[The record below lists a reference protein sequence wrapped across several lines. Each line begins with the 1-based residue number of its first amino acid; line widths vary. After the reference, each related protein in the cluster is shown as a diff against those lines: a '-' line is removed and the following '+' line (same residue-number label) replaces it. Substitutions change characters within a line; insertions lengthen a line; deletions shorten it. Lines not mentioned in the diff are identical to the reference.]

1 MIALREHSLD
11 LFFRL
16 YISYTIAVV
25 VSALL
30 FAPLLYKNGFLL
42 YFYEN
47 LPNAYFYIKS
57 NLTLNST
64 FNIPGVL
71 ENFRNNYGIN
81 GSLWCMPLFFGMYAW
96 TIVTFCLNFYKQ
108 ISSSR
113 ILSMGV
119 LIGFLL
125 MSYYFRDFLPDQSI
139 ATLECR
145 NLVFGFLLGI
155 VCYTYKDS
163 LSIDI
168 RMLIGFCLFAFLFR
182 HTEVSYF
189 MNAILIFYSVL
200 FLSTVRFVVKRK
212 LPINLSMGVFLYS
225 FPVQQLIS
233 SIFANSLPIF
243 NFLLSTFV
251 ALILAYFSAKYIES
265 FLYGVA
271 DNLYK
276 FVEKV

>member
-1 MIALREHSLD
+1 
-11 LFFRL
+11 
-16 YISYTIAVV
+16 
-25 VSALL
+25 
-30 FAPLLYKNGFLL
+30 
-42 YFYEN
+42 
-47 LPNAYFYIKS
+47 
-57 NLTLNST
+57 
-64 FNIPGVL
+64 
-71 ENFRNNYGIN
+71 
-81 GSLWCMPLFFGMYAW
+81 
-96 TIVTFCLNFYKQ
+96 
-108 ISSSR
+108 
-113 ILSMGV
+113 MGV